1 MTINRCGMIL
11 AVIVL
16 APTPSLRAQLVGVE
30 FNTGTFYSISTTD
43 GSLQLIG
50 DTDIANIGALEF
62 NPQDGFLYGFTT
74 GAAKLTNLYRFTI
87 SPSFDA
93 VTAELVG
100 PLGLSIFEGGIAFSP
115 LGGAFA
121 VNGGVTVPALLSL
134 DIATGDATLINFF
147 ADRHDINGLGW
158 RSDGLLIG
166 LDNTDDALLA
176 IDPITAGVT
185 VIDQVGAAIGSVGG
199 MAMGEAG
206 NFFVTAGPLAADPGS
221 NSLYSFDPFTGDHV
235 FIASYENQILANGFS
250 GLAFVPEPATLT
262 MLALGGLALLRRRTA
277 WSTVQ

>member
-1 MTINRCGMIL
+1 MTINRFVML
-11 AVIVL
+11 FAVIAL
-16 APTPSLRAQLVGVE
+16 APVSSLRAQLVGVE
-30 FNTGTFYSISTTD
+30 FNTGNFYSISTTD

-50 DTDIANIGALEF
+50 DTDIDNIGSLEF

-74 GAAKLTNLYRFTI
+74 GEAKLTNLYRFTI
-87 SPSFDA
+87 SPAFDA

-100 PLGLSIFEGGIAFSP
+100 PLGLSTFEGALAFSP
-115 LGGAFA
+115 SGGLFA
-121 VNGGVTVPALLSL
+121 VNGGATVPALLSL
-134 DIATGDATLINFF
+134 DISTGDATVIDFF

-185 VIDQVGAAIGSVGG
+185 VIDQVGAAVGSVGG

-206 NFFVTAGPLAADPGS
+206 NFFVTAGPLATDPGS

-250 GLAFVPEPATLT
+250 GLAFVPEPATLA
-262 MLALGGLALLRRRTA
+262 LLSLGGLVILRRR
-277 WSTVQ
+277 SDR

>member
-1 MTINRCGMIL
+1 MTINRSGMFFVLI
-11 AVIVL
+11 AL
-16 APTPSLRAQLVGVE
+16 APVSFLRAQLVGVE
-30 FNTGTFYSISTTD
+30 FNTGSFYSISTTD
-43 GSLQLIG
+43 GSLQFIG
-50 DTDIANIGALEF
+50 DTDIENIGALEF

-87 SPSFDA
+87 SPTLDA

-100 PLGLSIFEGGIAFSP
+100 PLGLSTFEGAIAFSP
-115 LGGAFA
+115 TGDMFA
-121 VNGGVTVPALLSL
+121 VNGGSTVPALLAL
-134 DIATGDATLINFF
+134 DAATGDATLINSF

-158 RSDGLLIG
+158 RSDGFLVG

-185 VIDQVGAAIGSVGG
+185 VIDQVGTAIGSVGG

-206 NFFVTAGPLAADPGS
+206 NFFVTAGPLAVDPGS

-250 GLAFVPEPATLT
+250 GLAFIPEPATLA
-262 MLALGGLALLRRRTA
+262 LLSLGGLALLRRR
-277 WSTVQ
+277 STS